1 MRRVLRDRVGAE
13 AQREHVVEELVRPP
27 SGFLKRFKGSHAVG
41 EDKIKTLPTP
51 PIEQGE
57 CEFGFDGVLQQMSV
71 LSLRHLLMP
80 RSLLPFG
87 ALENALRVLFQ
98 FPYFLINSSS
108 RMFRHSS
115 SVGGGASVL
124 SSPTRSLSDLVVG
137 SSEMGR
143 ASKDSRIRHAR
154 VIPCAGDQ
162 VLTRSRTSL
171 IGSLS
176 TTLMV
181 QSPSAASKRAFSSM
195 LTPPLAFT
203 ISLPKGS
210 RTRRS
215 LGWVVPHSKT
225 T

>member
-1 MRRVLRDRVGAE
+1 MRVRLRRRVATDVRHFPSPSTHAPVFIAIWRARTRAE
-13 AQREHVVEELVRPP
+13 GSVSVSVFSHQ
-27 SGFLKRFKGSHAVG
+27 FLF
-41 EDKIKTLPTP
+41 EDVP
-51 PIEQGE
+51 
-57 CEFGFDGVLQQMSV
+57 
-71 LSLRHLLMP
+71 
-80 RSLLPFG
+80 
-87 ALENALRVLFQ
+87 A
-98 FPYFLINSSS
+98 FLIGRRRGIGLEQSHQVFERS
-108 RMFRHSS
+108 
-115 SVGGGASVL
+115 GG
-124 SSPTRSLSDLVVG
+124 G

-143 ASKDSRIRHAR
+143 ASKDSRIRRAR
-154 VIPCAGDQ
+154 VIPCAGGQ